1 MAEELQGILDR
12 INADGI
18 AKAEAG
24 RNEIIAK
31 AKAEAARIV
40 ADAKAEAESLKNS
53 AKSEIEAYEK
63 RAANALQQAARD
75 IKIALKGE
83 LERRINKAVEN
94 ASAAALSPEFMA
106 QLIKEAASKF
116 ISSPDD
122 ELTVVAAVKDIAGLD
137 AALKSALADSLVKMP
152 ELLGDGAIRGG
163 VEISVRDGE
172 FFLDF
177 TTDAINDLFAAYA
190 GKLVEDI
197 IREK

>member
-18 AKAEAG
+18 AKAEAD

-31 AKAEAARIV
+31 AKTEAARIV

-122 ELTVVAAVKDIAGLD
+122 ELTVVAAVKDVAGLD